1 MCSKSGNYSLRFL
14 LFAAGALTVSACAT
28 HHQARGVV
36 LRVDHAAR
44 TVVVSHEPVPD
55 FMDAMV
61 MPFELRHPSEMA
73 DLVAGDRIA
82 FRIASHKGQTR
93 IDRLRIL
100 SAAPP
105 GAGPIAPGST
115 AAAGVGNVVADFSLT
130 SHHGGVVSLSSLRGK
145 VVAVAFIYT
154 RCPLPDYC
162 PRMMT
167 NFLAVKQRFAA
178 KLNRDVVLLTVTFD
192 PQYDSVETLRQYAR
206 RYGAEDEGWHFLTGA
221 KADVARVCELFG
233 VEFWPEEG
241 LITHTL
247 RTAVVDREGRLAAT
261 LEGKD
266 YSGKQLGD
274 LLETVLVK

>member
-1 MCSKSGNYSLRFL
+1 VKPGFVIL
-14 LFAAGALTVSACAT
+14 AALTASACAT

-44 TVVVSHEPVPD
+44 TVTVSHEPVPG

-61 MPFELRHPSEMA
+61 MPFELRHSSEIT

-82 FRIASHKGQTR
+82 FRIATRKGQTQ

-105 GAGPIAPGST
+105 GGGQTTPG
-115 AAAGVGNVVADFSLT
+115 AAAAVRVGDAVPDFSLI
-130 SHHGGVVSLSSLRGK
+130 SHHGGALSLSSLRGK
-145 VVAVAFIYT
+145 AVAIAFIYT

-167 NFLAVKQRFAA
+167 NFLAVKQRFAGT
-178 KLNRDVVLLTVTFD
+178 LNRDIVLLTVTFD
-192 PQYDSVETLRQYAR
+192 PQYDTAETLRQYAR
-206 RYGAEDEGWHFLTGA
+206 RYGAEDEGWHFLTGSRP
-221 KADVARVCELFG
+221 DVARVCELFG

-247 RTAVVDREGRLAAT
+247 RTAVVDRDGRLAAT

-266 YSGKQLGD
+266 YSGEQLAD
-274 LLETVLVK
+274 LLENVLVK

>member
-1 MCSKSGNYSLRFL
+1 MRPLFL
-14 LFAAGALTVSACAT
+14 TVALTASACAT

-44 TVVVSHEPVPD
+44 TVTVSHEPVPGL
-55 FMDAMV
+55 MDAMV
-61 MPFELRHPSEMA
+61 MPFELRQPSEMT

-82 FRIASHKGQTR
+82 FRIASRKGQTR

-105 GAGPIAPGST
+105 GGGPAAPGS
-115 AAAGVGNVVADFSLT
+115 AAAVRVGDAVPDFSLT
-130 SHHGGVVSLSSLRGK
+130 SHHGGAVRLSSLRGK
-145 VVAVAFIYT
+145 VVAMAFIYT

-178 KLNRDVVLLTVTFD
+178 RLNRDVVLLTVTFD
-192 PQYDSVETLRQYAR
+192 PQYDTADTLRQYAR
-206 RYGAEDEGWHFLTGA
+206 RYSAEDGGWHFLTGT

-247 RTAVVDREGRLAAT
+247 RTAVVDRDGRLAAT

-266 YSGKQLGD
+266 YSGKQLAD
-274 LLETVLVK
+274 LLESVLAK

>member
-1 MCSKSGNYSLRFL
+1 
-14 LFAAGALTVSACAT
+14 
-28 HHQARGVV
+28 VV

-44 TVVVSHEPVPD
+44 TVTVSHEPVPG

-61 MPFELRHPSEMA
+61 MPFELRQPSEMI

-82 FRIASHKGQTR
+82 FRIATHHGQTR

-105 GAGPIAPGST
+105 GAGQTAPGSV
-115 AAAGVGNVVADFSLT
+115 AAVRVGGVVPDFSLT
-130 SHHGGVVSLSSLRGK
+130 SHHGGALSLSSLRGK
-145 VVAVAFIYT
+145 AVAIAFIYT

-167 NFLAVKQRFAA
+167 NFRAVQQRFAGR
-178 KLNRDVVLLTVTFD
+178 LNRDVVLLTVTFD
-192 PQYDSVETLRQYAR
+192 PQYDTAERLRQYAR
-206 RYGAEDEGWHFLTGA
+206 RYTAEDDGWHFLTGTS
-221 KADVARVCELFG
+221 ADVARVCELFG

-247 RTAVVDREGRLAAT
+247 RTAVVDRDGRLAAT

-274 LLETVLVK
+274 LLEDVLSK

>member
-1 MCSKSGNYSLRFL
+1 MIL
-14 LFAAGALTVSACAT
+14 AALTASACAT
-28 HHQARGVV
+28 HHQARGLV
-36 LRVDHAAR
+36 LRVDR
-44 TVVVSHEPVPD
+44 DTRMVTVSHESVPG

-82 FRIASHKGQTR
+82 FRIATRKGQTQ

-100 SAAPP
+100 SPAPP
-105 GAGPIAPGST
+105 GGEQTAPGT
-115 AAAGVGNVVADFSLT
+115 AAAVRVGDAVPDFSLI
-130 SHHGGVVSLSSLRGK
+130 SHHGGALSLSSLRGK
-145 VVAVAFIYT
+145 AVAIAFIYT

-167 NFLAVKQRFAA
+167 NFLAVKQRFAGT
-178 KLNRDVVLLTVTFD
+178 LNRDIVLLTVTFD
-192 PQYDSVETLRQYAR
+192 PQYDTAETLRQYAR
-206 RYGAEDEGWHFLTGA
+206 RYGAEDEGWHFLTGSR
-221 KADVARVCELFG
+221 ADVARVCELFG

-247 RTAVVDREGRLAAT
+247 RTAVVDRDGRLAAT

-266 YSGKQLGD
+266 YSGKQLAD
-274 LLETVLVK
+274 LLENVLAK